1 MGNNSTIMLSHNSLD
16 LFPLPYNI
24 INGKYKRCAV
34 LPPFEIPKTIP
45 SVILLKEFAYAKR
58 VGPNL
63 GGGGGGGG
71 RGNWGVTPYI
81 WLGTDVRPEKPPF
94 SALTGIR

>member
-45 SVILLKEFAYAKR
+45 SVYYILLKEFAYAKR

-63 GGGGGGGG
+63 GGGGGGG
-71 RGNWGVTPYI
+71 
-81 WLGTDVRPEKPPF
+81 
-94 SALTGIR
+94 

>member
-34 LPPFEIPKTIP
+34 LPPFEIPKKIP
-45 SVILLKEFAYAKR
+45 SVYYILLKEFAYAKK
-58 VGPNL
+58 VSPNL
-63 GGGGGGGG
+63 GGG
-71 RGNWGVTPYI
+71 GNWGVTPYI
-81 WLGTDVRPEKPPF
+81 
-94 SALTGIR
+94 

>member
-34 LPPFEIPKTIP
+34 LPSFEIPKKKKIP
-45 SVILLKEFAYAKR
+45 SVYYILLKEFAYAKR

-63 GGGGGGGG
+63 KGGG
-71 RGNWGVTPYI
+71 
-81 WLGTDVRPEKPPF
+81 
-94 SALTGIR
+94 